1 MNSEIDNRR
10 FYRRPHIEKYSE
22 QMQKIT
28 LPSFTKIKCNSK
40 LNSFPLFFY
49 PPSLKVQFTRCN
61 QVNSDIGKKCFY
73 KLPYNEKYLKWMDL
87 EKVSTIFKQLR
98 KDAHAK
104 KL

>member
-40 LNSFPLFFY
+40 LNSFPLFFIHQASKSNL
-49 PPSLKVQFTRCN
+49 PGAIKWTLILVRNVFTN
-61 QVNSDIGKKCFY
+61 FPTMKNIWNG
-73 KLPYNEKYLKWMDL
+73 W
-87 EKVSTIFKQLR
+87 I
-98 KDAHAK
+98 
-104 KL
+104 